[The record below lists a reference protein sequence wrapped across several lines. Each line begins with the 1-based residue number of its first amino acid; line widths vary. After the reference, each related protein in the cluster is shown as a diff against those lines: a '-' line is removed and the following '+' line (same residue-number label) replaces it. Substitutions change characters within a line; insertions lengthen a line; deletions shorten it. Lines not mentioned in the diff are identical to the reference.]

1 MENAANAIHFL
12 IADDHPAFRDD
23 LRCLIEGQEG
33 FRVVGEAAD
42 GAEAVRLARQLQ
54 PDILLLDLLMPRYSG
69 LEALRDLAS
78 STSRARIIVL
88 ATALDN
94 DQVAEVLQLGVRA
107 VVLKKRTAQELIQSI
122 HNVIAGQYWV
132 RHEPFAT
139 LGQAL
144 HDVRRC
150 ARGDRRRRDFGLSA
164 RELEIV
170 GMIVAA
176 STNRTIAATL
186 SITEDTVKRHLTNI
200 FHKLGVSNRLELALF
215 AVNHRLDGRLKS
227 SKFGAAFSG
236 P

>member
-1 MENAANAIHFL
+1 MDNAANAIHFL
-12 IADDHPAFRDD
+12 IADDHPVFRDG
-23 LRCLIEGQEG
+23 LRSLIEARQG

-54 PDILLLDLLMPRYSG
+54 PDIVLLDLVMPRYSG
-69 LEALRDLAS
+69 LDALRDLAS
-78 STSRARIIVL
+78 STTRAHIIVL
-88 ATALDN
+88 AAAIDN
-94 DQVAEVLQLGVRA
+94 DQVAEVLQLGAQA
-107 VVLKKRTAQELIQSI
+107 VVLKKHTAQELIQSI

-132 RHEPFAT
+132 GHEPFVT

-150 ARGDRRRRDFGLSA
+150 ARGDRRRKDFGLSA

-176 STNRTIAATL
+176 STNRTIAVKL